1 MIIEDEVVISS
12 KCYLGECT
20 IKSRAFIG
28 LGATVNDDC
37 FIESYGV
44 LAAGAVLESGS
55 RIKEGEVWAGNP
67 AKKVRNM
74 SI

>member
-1 MIIEDEVVISS
+1 MIEDEVVISS
-12 KCYLGECT
+12 KAYLSDCT

-28 LGATVNDDC
+28 LGATINSNC

-44 LAAGAVLESGS
+44 LAAGAVLEPNS

-67 AKKVRNM
+67 ARKVRNI
-74 SI
+74 SV